1 MKITSTLKVAEFP
14 DATEA
19 VLGGHGEQLRN
30 LLSLIESQTKAKQKK
45 FWRYFD
51 SVTIS
56 CINCDNRFTSNN
68 LHITQ
73 INAKCCSLGC
83 AIEYAE
89 AHPIGYN
96 KSRSTK

>member
-1 MKITSTLKVAEFP
+1 MSITSTMKVSEFH
-14 DATEA
+14 DAVQA
-19 VLGGHGEQLRN
+19 IIGNHGESLTN
-30 LLSLIESQTKAKQKK
+30 LLSFIESQTPAKQKK

-56 CINCDNRFTSNN
+56 CINCDNRFLTYD

-83 AIEYAE
+83 AIDYAE
-89 AHPIGYN
+89 SHPIRNTQKVG
-96 KSRSTK
+96 

>member
-1 MKITSTLKVAEFP
+1 MVSTLKVAEFP

-51 SVTIS
+51 TNTVK
-56 CINCDNRFTSNN
+56 CANCDSPV
-68 LHITQ
+68 LIHKIYKSQITK
-73 INAKCCSLGC
+73 NCCSLGC
-83 AIEYAE
+83 SIEYANTHE
-89 AHPIGYN
+89 I
-96 KSRSTK
+96 K

>member
-1 MKITSTLKVAEFP
+1 MRITSTIKVSEFP
-14 DATEA
+14 DTVDA
-19 VLGGHGEQLRN
+19 VINGHGEQLTSV
-30 LLSLIESQTKAKQKK
+30 LSLLESQTKAKQKK

-51 SVTIS
+51 AVTLN
-56 CINCDNRFTSNN
+56 CINCDNRFLTDD

-89 AHPIGYN
+89 SHPIKLQKVGA
-96 KSRSTK
+96 

>member
-1 MKITSTLKVAEFP
+1 MKITSTMKMSEFH
-14 DATEA
+14 DAVEA
-19 VLGGHGEQLRN
+19 VIGNHGESLTR
-30 LLSLIESQTKAKQKK
+30 LLGFIESQTPAKQKK

-56 CINCDNRFTSNN
+56 CINCGNRFLTHD

-89 AHPIGYN
+89 SHPI
-96 KSRSTK
+96 KLQKVSA

>member
-1 MKITSTLKVAEFP
+1 MKMSEFP
-14 DATEA
+14 DAVNA
-19 VLGGHGEQLRN
+19 VIGNHGESLTN
-30 LLSLIESQTKAKQKK
+30 LLGFIESQTPAKQKK

-56 CINCDNRFTSNN
+56 CINCDNRFTKAD

-89 AHPIGYN
+89 SHPIQ
-96 KSRSTK
+96 STQKVG